1 MATISTLRPR
11 SVPRLCE
18 GDAAHGTG
26 GRLGRDRTQGCN
38 SPHPDPPDPQCASAA
53 YQGLVYDEDL
63 KGYEQQGYEQRFL
76 SRALTAAAVR
86 EVTGCD
92 HKTAGASV
100 IDGEDDQG
108 IDGVAVTEGTQEVWL
123 IQAKWSDEGKGKLDT
138 NAAHKLIAGLR
149 LIEQRSF
156 DRFNDRLEPIAA
168 RVNAA
173 MHDARLKVTLVIAVM
188 GMGTLS
194 KETTSVLDDA
204 RNEFSGLGPVL
215 EYRVVHAADILRQIR
230 EDLTPEPVRVTVRMT
245 NWLRRNT
252 PLTAYQGTVP
262 ASNIAEWYE
271 QHENRLYEQN
281 LRQSLGTTR
290 VNSGMLGTL
299 VDEPENFW
307 LFNNGV
313 TVLCDE
319 LEEDWPGRR
328 RPDEPVHL
336 RIAGV
341 SVVNGAQTVAA
352 AHRAAKVSPEAIED
366 AEVTVKVIVVDKNMP
381 DLAQRITETTNT
393 QNHVEQRDFIA
404 LDEVQA
410 MVREDFMLSLQKS
423 YVFKRGEPDPAP
435 DEGCSVV
442 HAAIALAC
450 AHNTELAVRAKRDTD
465 LLWERG
471 SGGAYPRLFGERPG
485 AFQIWRSVL
494 VHRTV
499 GTALNEERK
508 RFQKRAADVS
518 HRGDLLVTHLV
529 FQLLDQDRIDD
540 PDYDWDAALREVP
553 ALTNRVLSWLIHHID
568 AEYGPTSFLSGTLT
582 DAGRCKRLAE
592 LVLRDAEREGVIPD
606 LPAIY
611 KATKE
616 SKRKPRRP
624 NAVPTL
630 VDHGKIKNGTP
641 VRLRLWNKPEIDA
654 LTPWLAEDPRRG
666 EATWVNDRTRCLVW
680 AVDGHAYSPTRLVL
694 NLYKLAG
701 WEEAPVAVQ
710 GPARW
715 TLDGGATLSE
725 LARTLLDEQAEQE

>member
-1 MATISTLRPR
+1 MEESERRAATAPIRIYQI
-11 SVPRLCE
+11 
-18 GDAAHGTG
+18 
-26 GRLGRDRTQGCN
+26 RTALLQ
-38 SPHPDPPDPQCASAA
+38 Q
-53 YQGLVYDEDL
+53 YQGLIYADDL
-63 KGYEQQGYEQRFL
+63 KGYDQQGYEQRFL

-92 HKTAGASV
+92 HRTAGTSV

-123 IQAKWSDEGKGKLDT
+123 VQAKWSDEGKGKLDT

-188 GMGTLS
+188 GVGTLS
-194 KETTSVLDDA
+194 KETINVLEDA
-204 RNEFSGLGPVL
+204 RKNFNGLGPVL

-230 EDLTPEPVRVTVRMT
+230 EDLAPEPVRVAVRMT
-245 NWLRRNT
+245 NWLRRTT

-262 ASNIAEWYE
+262 ASNIAEWYRE
-271 QHENRLYEQN
+271 HESRLYEQN
-281 LRQSLGTTR
+281 LRQALGTTR
-290 VNSGMLGTL
+290 VNSGMLSTL

-313 TVLCDE
+313 TVLCDQ
-319 LEEDWPGRR
+319 LKEEWPGRR

-336 RIAGV
+336 HLSGV

-352 AHRAAKVSPEAIED
+352 AHRATEASPEAVED
-366 AEVTVKVIVVDKNMP
+366 AEVTVKVIVVDKGML

-410 MVREDFMLSLQKS
+410 MIREDFMLSLQRS

-450 AHNTELAVRAKRDTD
+450 AHRNTELVVRAKRDTD

-494 VHRTV
+494 VHRAV

-518 HRGDLLVTHLV
+518 QRGDLLVTHLV

-540 PDYDWDAALREVP
+540 PEYDWDLALQDVP
-553 ALTNRVLSWLIHHID
+553 GLTNRVLSWLIHHID
-568 AEYGPTSFLSGTLT
+568 AEYGQTSFLSGTLT

-592 LVLRDAEREGVIPD
+592 LVLRDAERAGVIPD
-606 LPAIY
+606 LPAVY
-611 KATKE
+611 KAAKE
-616 SKRKPRRP
+616 GKRKPRRP

-630 VDHGKIKNGTP
+630 VDHGRITDGTP
-641 VRLRLWNKPEIDA
+641 LHLRLWNKPEIDA
-654 LTPWLAEDPRRG
+654 LTLWLAKDPRRG
-666 EATWVNDRTRCLVW
+666 EATWVNDRTRCIVW
-680 AVDGHAYSPTRLVL
+680 AVDGRAYSPTRLVL
-694 NLYKLAG
+694 NLYELAG

-715 TLDGGATLSE
+715 ALDSGATLSE
-725 LARTLLDEQAEQE
+725 LAGTLLDEQAELE